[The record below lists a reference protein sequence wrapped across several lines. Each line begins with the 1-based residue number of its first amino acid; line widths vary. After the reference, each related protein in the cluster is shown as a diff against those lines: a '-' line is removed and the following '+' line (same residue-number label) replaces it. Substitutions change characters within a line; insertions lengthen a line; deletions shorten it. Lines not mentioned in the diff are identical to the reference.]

1 MRLTF
6 RLPQASVGASAALLL
21 YRIAKPRGQF
31 LGRVRVHPEVGEGR
45 HPAQR
50 DVYVPLS
57 PDGVRNP
64 HVVVDTPPEGI
75 IVFRLEEAFLYPN
88 ASRYVDQIADYA
100 REHTRSGQDYTL
112 VAPGDRPWNDPGP
125 NRWQRKRAISEKE
138 IARREAEARKP
149 ILRAIV
155 LDFSGVSNVDTT
167 SVQNLVDL
175 RRVLERYAGGEVQ
188 FHFATI
194 LTPWI
199 KR

>member
-1 MRLTF
+1 M
-6 RLPQASVGASAALLL
+6 GASAALLL

-31 LGRVRVHPEVGEGR
+31 LGRVRVHPDVADSSSNF
-45 HPAQR
+45 HQR
-50 DVYVPLS
+50 DVYVPLN

-64 HVVVDTPPEGI
+64 QVKVDAPPPGI

-88 ASRYVDQIADYA
+88 ASRYVDQIQDYA
-100 REHTRSGQDYTL
+100 REHTRSGQNYTL
-112 VAPGDRPWNDPGP
+112 IAPGDRPWNDPGP
-125 NRWQRKRAISEKE
+125 NRWQRQRGESEKE
-138 IARREAEARKP
+138 TTRREAELLKP
-149 ILRAIV
+149 ILRAVV

-194 LTPWI
+194 LSPWI